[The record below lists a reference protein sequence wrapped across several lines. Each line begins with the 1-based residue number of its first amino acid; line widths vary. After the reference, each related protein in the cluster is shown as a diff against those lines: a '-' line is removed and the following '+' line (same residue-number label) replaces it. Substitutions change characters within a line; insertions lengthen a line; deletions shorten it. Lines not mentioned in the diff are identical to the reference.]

1 MSAQWGSKD
10 RRQREFRRRDAELNA
25 ARRLPNPW

>member
-10 RRQREFRRRDAELNA
+10 RRQREFKRRDAELNDV
-25 ARRLPNPW
+25 RRLSTPW